1 MIANR
6 LARKTTRR
14 VNVEEGLVQTL
25 LLSLLLQHCP
35 APFPAGYFLNAFS
48 PGSVAAWS
56 LDLQERGNPELS
68 SGRSSK
74 PGISGPDPIYFQRQ
88 AFKYIQRQAHNFHYT
103 NEATAFSLKCA
114 NSRRGGILAAL
125 YCESKCD
132 LTWQPPR
139 SGGNPA
145 SPAEFQ

>member
-1 MIANR
+1 M
-6 LARKTTRR
+6 
-14 VNVEEGLVQTL
+14 
-25 LLSLLLQHCP
+25 
-35 APFPAGYFLNAFS
+35 PFPAGYFLNAFS
-48 PGSVAAWS
+48 PGSLAARS
-56 LDLQERGNPELS
+56 LDLPEQGNPELP

-103 NEATAFSLKCA
+103 NEAMAFSLKCA
-114 NSRRGGILAAL
+114 NSRHGGILAAL

-139 SGGNPA
+139 SRGKPA